1 MEKEKRCIS
10 ILIHEKVN
18 LIFIQIENPYT
29 GALQMKHGLPQTS
42 KQDKYEH
49 GYGMESIQTMAEK
62 YGGFLKLETG
72 QDIFVL
78 RITIP
83 QSR

>member
-1 MEKEKRCIS
+1 
-10 ILIHEKVN
+10 
-18 LIFIQIENPYT
+18 
-29 GALQMKHGLPQTS
+29 
-42 KQDKYEH
+42 
-49 GYGMESIQTMAEK
+49 MESIQTMAEK

>member
-1 MEKEKRCIS
+1 
-10 ILIHEKVN
+10 
-18 LIFIQIENPYT
+18 
-29 GALQMKHGLPQTS
+29 MKHGLPQTS
-42 KQDKYEH
+42 KQDKHEH
-49 GYGMESIQTMAEK
+49 GFGMESIQTMAEK